1 MFTSF
6 VNIYFNFDA
15 FLMQN
20 KIDNINFKFNI
31 CGGEFVAVS
40 FFKAIAGS
48 TFVIHNENK
57 TDNK

>member
-1 MFTSF
+1 
-6 VNIYFNFDA
+6 
-15 FLMQN
+15 MQN